1 MSTINRVPY
10 NSTII
15 DRIFSQMPAGFSS
28 DPIEQDA
35 VVFSAES
42 NNLFKNATITNVASY
57 IASNFS
63 TVQNGGSTYVD
74 VALPIIIDGTLV
86 SGANSSSSSSYR
98 MTVSMSS
105 IISSTNTSPVVGQSF
120 SAYIANSGK
129 IVSGTIESI
138 QSFTC
143 AATISGTTM
152 TVTGTPG
159 GVLTVGQIVVL
170 AGTVAEGTMITA
182 LVGGTGGAGTYTV
195 SISQTVAT
203 STTVT
208 IIGQTLYVIIPN
220 LSCFANNQIPSSSL
234 SISEV
239 YCSFS
244 LDVSKISFSI
254 SDSTLTISSDE
265 TEILSENIDLENY
278 TIESLIYYFNNKYS
292 GKSSQLVMKLADK
305 APSTILEMSASI
317 LSEGSSSLENG
328 IIVWPRFTSQNY
340 SLLMMF
346 ALIIKTYKK
355 LIIGAI
361 NQTDH
366 RLASKDWLEHW
377 GSILGVPRESYEE
390 FSLESSEPD
399 IIYRERM
406 RREVMLPK
414 VSNESIKYLTSQAT
428 GRAISVSDG
437 GQPFL
442 LYSSSNQATNTLP
455 VVVNKGYTSGEIT
468 VSGTTVS
475 GLGSAF
481 FTDFPSPLSSLSPD
495 NYGKLIVDTKGYSE
509 ARQVASVS
517 FNNTLTLASPFSNT
531 YTNTPIYYDSIA
543 SIADNTITSCLI
555 YVTSSGT
562 TLTVGATQF
571 GSIVSGKTYMY
582 DTGGTTFSGAA
593 TTFKSTPVSGYCSGS
608 TFTVTNTYPAS
619 ISGTISGNVLRV
631 TAISSGQIV
640 VGQLFTGTNVTA
652 NSIVTAFGTGTGG
665 LGTYYLSQSSTVTTT
680 TSMTADATLIAGQK
694 LSGVGIPDGVFI
706 TSGSGG
712 IGTYTISPSNYSGY
726 CAFTASIASYTMNVT
741 AISSGSL
748 QVGQTILTGLSDT
761 STTIVSISKG
771 TSPNIYVCILSKS
784 ASVNAT
790 SMTAAKSVD
799 NLVCFAKQ
807 YTLSATVTQSTPT
820 WKLARAS
827 TPIFVASSTYSYSYV
842 PQASISGKT
851 ITVHSATGTAFF
863 VNQVINGA
871 GILSGTT
878 LGSSLAISA
887 TSTATVSK
895 WHTGS
900 FTATISGNIM
910 SVSAVATGGLEVG
923 QNIFGA
929 NVASNSVVLAQLSGT
944 AGGVGT
950 YQLSLPS
957 TISSSSLTSAVAT
970 AVFMA
975 TISGTTMTVTSVLSG
990 SLRVNHTINGY
1001 STNITAMSTGTSGGI
1016 GTYTLSVSATI
1027 SSSTLMIA
1035 TVLPG
1040 TGDFVYSGNAVLTP
1054 GLTLAGAG
1062 VDSSTK
1068 IVGPNIVAATASGS
1082 ITGQTFSSSN
1092 FNGTFAVGYGL
1103 MGDDIVPGTFFT
1115 ATNTVN
1121 RVYNISSKPM
1131 VAISGTWAQCATGSI
1146 AGTVLTTGGT
1156 PTNTFYP
1163 GMSIFVN
1170 AFFTA
1175 TISSSTMTVSA
1186 VSEGTLAIG
1195 MVVTGLNVPTNT
1207 VITALGTG
1215 TGGIGTYTISTSA
1228 TISTEII
1235 MMAEFILPPNTKI
1248 VSQSSSAVFN
1258 LSASV
1263 SASFTASFST
1273 TTMTVTAV
1281 SAGTLDIGQIVTG
1294 TSVTANSVII
1304 AFGTGAGSVGTY
1316 TLSQTNSLT
1325 GVSCTATKTIASKQI
1340 QGWKSGREWI
1350 VSASSS
1356 VGPIPITAST
1366 VGYQHKK
1373 AASGTP
1379 ALTDAAALSYFLG
1392 PSTGGG
1398 SFSVTV
1404 PLADGETSVPQ
1415 KVLSFVRLLVSKYKP
1430 AGIPYTIN

>member
-86 SGANSSSSSSYR
+86 SGTNSSSSSSYR

-138 QSFTC
+138 
-143 AATISGTTM
+143 
-152 TVTGTPG
+152 
-159 GVLTVGQIVVL
+159 
-170 AGTVAEGTMITA
+170 
-182 LVGGTGGAGTYTV
+182 
-195 SISQTVAT
+195 
-203 STTVT
+203 
-208 IIGQTLYVIIPN
+208 IGQTLYVIIPN

-239 YCSFS
+239 YCSSS

-355 LIIGAI
+355 LIIGGI

-455 VVVNKGYTSGEIT
+455 IVVNKGYTSGEIT

-475 GLGSAF
+475 GLGSDF
-481 FTDFPSPLSSLSPD
+481 VTDFPNPLSPLSPD

-509 ARQVASVS
+509 ARQVTSVS
-517 FNNTLTLASPFSNT
+517 SINNTLTLASPFANT
-531 YTNTPIYYDSIA
+531 YTNTLIYSDSSASIA
-543 SIADNTITSCLI
+543 SSMLTSCLI
-555 YVTSSGT
+555 YVTASST

-571 GSIVSGKTYMY
+571 GSIVSGKIYTY
-582 DTGGTTFSGAA
+582 DTGSITFSGTA
-593 TTFKSTPVSGYCSGS
+593 TFKSTPVSGYCSGS

-706 TSGSGG
+706 TAGSGG

-726 CAFTASIASYTMNVT
+726 CAFTASVASYTMNVT

-771 TSPNIYVCILSKS
+771 ASPNIYVCILSKS

-807 YTLSATVTQSTPT
+807 YTLLSAPTAETTPV

-827 TPIFVASSTYSYSYV
+827 TPIF
-842 PQASISGKT
+842 
-851 ITVHSATGTAFF
+851 
-863 VNQVINGA
+863 
-871 GILSGTT
+871 
-878 LGSSLAISA
+878 
-887 TSTATVSK
+887 TVS
-895 WHTGS
+895 
-900 FTATISGNIM
+900 
-910 SVSAVATGGLEVG
+910 
-923 QNIFGA
+923 
-929 NVASNSVVLAQLSGT
+929 SN
-944 AGGVGT
+944 
-950 YQLSLPS
+950 
-957 TISSSSLTSAVAT
+957 
-970 AVFMA
+970 
-975 TISGTTMTVTSVLSG
+975 
-990 SLRVNHTINGY
+990 
-1001 STNITAMSTGTSGGI
+1001 
-1016 GTYTLSVSATI
+1016 
-1027 SSSTLMIA
+1027 
-1035 TVLPG
+1035 
-1040 TGDFVYSGNAVLTP
+1040 NAILTP

-1068 IVGPNIVAATASGS
+1068 IVGPKIIAATSSGS
-1082 ITGQTFSSSN
+1082 ITGKTFSFITKDGN
-1092 FNGTFAVGYGL
+1092 FDAGYGL
-1103 MGDDIVPGTFFT
+1103 LGDEIAPGTFFT
-1115 ATNTVN
+1115 TATTVN
-1121 RVYNISSKPM
+1121 RVYTISSKPM
-1131 VAISGTWAQCATGSI
+1131 VAISGTWAQCPTGSI
-1146 AGTVLTTGGT
+1146 AGTALTTGGT
-1156 PTNTFYP
+1156 TTNAFYP

-1170 AFFTA
+1170 AIFTA

-1195 MVVTGLNVPTNT
+1195 MVVTGFDVPTNT

-1228 TISTEII
+1228 TISSQS

-1248 VSQSSSAVFN
+1248 VSQSSSTVFN

-1263 SASFTASFST
+1263 SASFTASFSS
-1273 TTMTVTAV
+1273 TTMTVTAI

-1304 AFGTGAGSVGTY
+1304 AFGTGAGGVGTY
-1316 TLSQTNSLT
+1316 TLSQSSSALNN
-1325 GVSCTATKTIASKQI
+1325 VSCTATKTIASKQI

-1379 ALTDAAALSYFLG
+1379 TLTDAAALKYFLG

>member
-42 NNLFKNATITNVASY
+42 NNLFKNATITKVAPY
-57 IASNFS
+57 ITSNFS
-63 TVQNGGSTYVD
+63 TVQNGASTYVNT
-74 VALPIIIDGTLV
+74 ALPIIIDGTLV
-86 SGANSSSSSSYR
+86 SGANSASFSSYR
-98 MTVSMSS
+98 MTVVMSS
-105 IISSTNTSPVVGQSF
+105 TTSSTNTSPIVGQSF

-138 QSFTC
+138 
-143 AATISGTTM
+143 
-152 TVTGTPG
+152 
-159 GVLTVGQIVVL
+159 
-170 AGTVAEGTMITA
+170 
-182 LVGGTGGAGTYTV
+182 
-195 SISQTVAT
+195 
-203 STTVT
+203 
-208 IIGQTLYVIIPN
+208 IGPELYVIIAN
-220 LSCFANNQIPSSSL
+220 LSFFVNNEIPSSSSSPL

-239 YCSFS
+239 YCSSS
-244 LDVSKISFSI
+244 LDVSKISFYI

-265 TEILSENIDLENY
+265 SAILSENIDLENY
-278 TIESLIYYFNNKYS
+278 TIESLIYYFNNRYS
-292 GKSSQLVMKLADK
+292 GKSSQLLLKLADS
-305 APSTILEMSASI
+305 APSTLLEMSASI
-317 LSEGSSSLENG
+317 LSEGSSSLEEG

-377 GSILGVPRESYEE
+377 GSILGVPRSSYEQ
-390 FSLESSEPD
+390 FALETSEPD

-428 GRAISVSDG
+428 GRVISVSDG

-442 LYSSSNQATNTLP
+442 LYSAENTLP

-481 FTDFPSPLSSLSPD
+481 LTDFPTLSAV

-517 FNNTLTLASPFSNT
+517 SNNTLTLSSPFLNT
-531 YTNTPIYYDSIA
+531 YTNTPIYHDSSASIA
-543 SIADNTITSCLI
+543 SNVITSCLI
-555 YVTSSGT
+555 YATSSAT
-562 TLTVGATQF
+562 TLTVGKTQF

-582 DTGGTTFSGAA
+582 DTGDTTFLGTA
-593 TTFKSTPVSGYCSGS
+593 TLKSTPVSGYCSGF

-619 ISGTISGNVLRV
+619 ISGTISGNILRV

-640 VGQLFTGTNVTA
+640 IGQLFTGTGVTA

-680 TSMTADATLIAGQK
+680 TSMAADATLILGQE

-706 TSGSGG
+706 TAMSTGTSGG

-726 CAFTASIASYTMNVT
+726 CAFTATIASYTMTVT
-741 AISSGSL
+741 AIASGSL
-748 QVGQTILTGLSDT
+748 QVGQTILAGISDT

-771 TSPNIYVCILSKS
+771 TVANTYVCILSKNAT
-784 ASVNAT
+784 ASNPT

-799 NLVCFAKQ
+799 NLIGFAKQ
-807 YTLSATVTQSTPT
+807 YPLFTSVTQATPAWT
-820 WKLARAS
+820 LARVL
-827 TPIFVASSTYSYSYV
+827 TPIFIASSTYSYV
-842 PQASISGKT
+842 PSASISEKT
-851 ITVHSATGTAFF
+851 ITVHSTTGTAFLL
-863 VNQVINGA
+863 NQVINGA

-878 LGSSLAISA
+878 LGSALAISA
-887 TSTATVSK
+887 TTTSTATVSK

-900 FTATISGNIM
+900 FTATISGITM
-910 SVSAVATGGLEVG
+910 SVSAVATGGLEIG
-923 QNIFGA
+923 QNIFGT
-929 NVASNSVVLAQLSGT
+929 NVASNSVVLAQLAGT
-944 AGGVGT
+944 AGGAGT

-957 TISSSSLTSAVAT
+957 TVSSSSLTSAVAT
-970 AVFMA
+970 AAFMA
-975 TISGTTMTVTSVLSG
+975 TISGTTMTVTSILSG

-1001 STNITAMSTGTSGGI
+1001 STNITAISTGTSGGI
-1016 GTYTLSVSATI
+1016 GTYTLSSSTTVA
-1027 SSSTLMIA
+1027 SSTLMIA

-1040 TGDFVYSGNAVLTP
+1040 TGDFVYSSNAVLTP
-1054 GLTLAGAG
+1054 GSTLAGAN

-1068 IVGPNIVAATASGS
+1068 IVGPQIIAATASGS
-1082 ITGQTFSSSN
+1082 ITGKTFSSSN
-1092 FNGTFAVGYGL
+1092 IDGTFAPGYGL
-1103 MGDDIVPGTFFT
+1103 LGDGITPGTFFT
-1115 ATNTVN
+1115 SATTVN
-1121 RVYNISSKPM
+1121 RVHTISSTPM
-1131 VAISGTWAQCATGSI
+1131 VGISGTWAQCITGSI
-1146 AGTVLTTGGT
+1146 VGTVLTTGGT
-1156 PTNTFYP
+1156 QTNTFKP

-1195 MVVTGLNVPTNT
+1195 MVVTGVGVPAST
-1207 VITALGTG
+1207 VITALASGT
-1215 TGGIGTYTISTSA
+1215 TGAYTISTSA
-1228 TISTEII
+1228 TISSATV

-1248 VSQSSSAVFN
+1248 VSQSSSTVFN

-1304 AFGTGAGSVGTY
+1304 AFGTGMGGAGTY
-1316 TLSQTNSLT
+1316 TLSQTSSLS
-1325 GVSCTATKTIASKQI
+1325 GVSCTATKTIASKQV
-1340 QGWKSGREWI
+1340 QGWQSGPDWI
-1350 VSASSS
+1350 VSAISS
-1356 VGPIPITAST
+1356 VNAIAITAST

-1373 AASGTP
+1373 AAPYNPSTAGP
-1379 ALTDAAALSYFLG
+1379 ALTDAATLKYFLG
-1392 PSTGGG
+1392 PVTGGG
-1398 SFSVTV
+1398 SFTVTV
-1404 PLADGETSVPQ
+1404 PLADGETTVSQ

>member
-63 TVQNGGSTYVD
+63 TVQNDGSTYVD

-138 QSFTC
+138 
-143 AATISGTTM
+143 
-152 TVTGTPG
+152 
-159 GVLTVGQIVVL
+159 
-170 AGTVAEGTMITA
+170 
-182 LVGGTGGAGTYTV
+182 
-195 SISQTVAT
+195 
-203 STTVT
+203 
-208 IIGQTLYVIIPN
+208 IGQTLYVIIPN

-239 YCSFS
+239 YCSSS

-455 VVVNKGYTSGEIT
+455 IVVNKGYTSGEIT

-481 FTDFPSPLSSLSPD
+481 FADFPNPLSSLSPD
-495 NYGKLIVDTKGYSE
+495 NYGKLIIDTKGYSE
-509 ARQVASVS
+509 ARQVTSVS
-517 FNNTLTLASPFSNT
+517 SNNTLTLASPFSTT
-531 YTNTPIYYDSIA
+531 YTNTPIYYDSSA

-555 YVTSSGT
+555 YFTSSST

-582 DTGGTTFSGAA
+582 DTGGTTFSGTA
-593 TTFKSTPVSGYCSGS
+593 TFKSTPVSGYCSGS
-608 TFTVTNTYPAS
+608 TFTVTNTHPAS

-748 QVGQTILTGLSDT
+748 QVEQTILTGLSDT

-807 YTLSATVTQSTPT
+807 YTLSGNVTQSTPA
-820 WKLARAS
+820 WNLARAS

-878 LGSSLAISA
+878 LGSALATSA
-887 TSTATVSK
+887 NSTATISK

-900 FTATISGNIM
+900 FTATISENIM

-923 QNIFGA
+923 QNIFGT

-944 AGGVGT
+944 VGGVGT

-1001 STNITAMSTGTSGGI
+1001 SNITAMSTGTSGGI
-1016 GTYTLSVSATI
+1016 GTYTLSASATI

-1035 TVLPG
+1035 TVLAG

-1068 IVGPNIVAATASGS
+1068 IVGPKIVAATASGS
-1082 ITGQTFSSSN
+1082 ITGKTFSSSN
-1092 FNGTFAVGYGL
+1092 FDGTFAAGYGL

-1131 VAISGTWAQCATGSI
+1131 VAIPGTWAQCATGSI
-1146 AGTVLTTGGT
+1146 AGTVLTAGGT
-1156 PTNTFYP
+1156 QAYTFYP

-1228 TISTEII
+1228 TISTGII

-1248 VSQSSSAVFN
+1248 VSQSSSTVFN

-1263 SASFTASFST
+1263 SASFTASFSS
-1273 TTMTVTAV
+1273 TTMTVTAI

-1304 AFGTGAGSVGTY
+1304 AFGTGAGGVGTY
-1316 TLSQTNSLT
+1316 TLSQTSSPT
-1325 GVSCTATKTIASKQI
+1325 GVSCTATKTITSKQI
-1340 QGWKSGREWI
+1340 QGWKSGTEWI

-1379 ALTDAAALSYFLG
+1379 TLTDAAALKYFLG

-1398 SFSVTV
+1398 AFSVTV

>member
-63 TVQNGGSTYVD
+63 TVQNVGSTYVD
-74 VALPIIIDGTLV
+74 VALPIIVDGTLV

-138 QSFTC
+138 
-143 AATISGTTM
+143 
-152 TVTGTPG
+152 
-159 GVLTVGQIVVL
+159 
-170 AGTVAEGTMITA
+170 
-182 LVGGTGGAGTYTV
+182 
-195 SISQTVAT
+195 
-203 STTVT
+203 
-208 IIGQTLYVIIPN
+208 IGQTLYVIIPN

-239 YCSFS
+239 YCSSS

-254 SDSTLTISSDE
+254 SDSTLTISSEE

-455 VVVNKGYTSGEIT
+455 IVVNKGYTSGEIT

-475 GLGSAF
+475 GRGSAF
-481 FTDFPSPLSSLSPD
+481 FADFPNPLSSLSTD

-517 FNNTLTLASPFSNT
+517 SNNTLTLASPFSNT
-531 YTNTPIYYDSIA
+531 YTNTPIYYDSSA

-555 YVTSSGT
+555 YFTASST
-562 TLTVGATQF
+562 TLTAGATQF

-582 DTGGTTFSGAA
+582 DTGGTTFSGTA
-593 TTFKSTPVSGYCSGS
+593 TFKSTPVSGYCSGS

-712 IGTYTISPSNYSGY
+712 IGTYAISPSNYSGY

-748 QVGQTILTGLSDT
+748 KVGQTILTGLSDT

-771 TSPNIYVCILSKS
+771 TSSNIYVCILSKS

-807 YTLSATVTQSTPT
+807 YTLSASVAQSTPA
-820 WKLARAS
+820 WNLARAS

-878 LGSSLAISA
+878 LGSALATNAS
-887 TSTATVSK
+887 STATISK

-923 QNIFGA
+923 QNIFGT

-1001 STNITAMSTGTSGGI
+1001 SNITAMSTGTSGGI
-1016 GTYTLSVSATI
+1016 GTYTLSASATI

-1040 TGDFVYSGNAVLTP
+1040 TGDFVYSGNAVLAP

-1068 IVGPNIVAATASGS
+1068 IVGPKIVAATASGS
-1082 ITGQTFSSSN
+1082 ITGRTFSSTN
-1092 FNGTFAVGYGL
+1092 FDGTFAAGYGL

-1115 ATNTVN
+1115 AANTVN
-1121 RVYNISSKPM
+1121 RVYDISLKPM
-1131 VAISGTWAQCATGSI
+1131 VAIPGTWAQCLTGSI
-1146 AGTVLTTGGT
+1146 AGTVLTAE
-1156 PTNTFYP
+1156 NTFYP

-1175 TISSSTMTVSA
+1175 NISSSTMTVSV

-1215 TGGIGTYTISTSA
+1215 TGGAGTYTISTSA
-1228 TISTEII
+1228 TISYRS
-1235 MMAEFILPPNTKI
+1235 MMSEFILPPNTKI
-1248 VSQSSSAVFN
+1248 VSQSSPAVFN

-1263 SASFTASFST
+1263 SASFTASFSS

-1304 AFGTGAGSVGTY
+1304 AFGTGAGGVGTY
-1316 TLSQTNSLT
+1316 ILSQTSSPT

-1379 ALTDAAALSYFLG
+1379 AVTDAAALSYFLG

>member
-42 NNLFKNATITNVASY
+42 NNLFKNATVTNVAPY
-57 IASNFS
+57 ITSNFS
-63 TVQNGGSTYVD
+63 TVQNGASTYVNT
-74 VALPIIIDGTLV
+74 ALPIIIDGTLV
-86 SGANSSSSSSYR
+86 SGANSASFSSYR
-98 MTVSMSS
+98 MTVLMSS
-105 IISSTNTSPVVGQSF
+105 TTSSTNTSPIVGQSF

-129 IVSGTIESI
+129 IVSGVIES
-138 QSFTC
+138 
-143 AATISGTTM
+143 
-152 TVTGTPG
+152 
-159 GVLTVGQIVVL
+159 
-170 AGTVAEGTMITA
+170 
-182 LVGGTGGAGTYTV
+182 
-195 SISQTVAT
+195 
-203 STTVT
+203 

-220 LSCFANNQIPSSSL
+220 LSFFVNNEIPSSPL

-239 YCSFS
+239 YCSSS
-244 LDVSKISFSI
+244 LDVSKISFYI

-265 TEILSENIDLENY
+265 SAILSENIDLENY
-278 TIESLIYYFNNKYS
+278 TIESLIYYFNNRYS
-292 GKSSQLVMKLADK
+292 GKSSQLLLKLADS
-305 APSTILEMSASI
+305 APSTLLEMSASI
-317 LSEGSSSLENG
+317 LSEGSSSLEDG

-377 GSILGVPRESYEE
+377 GSILGVPRSSYEQ
-390 FSLESSEPD
+390 FALETSEPD

-442 LYSSSNQATNTLP
+442 LYSSENTLP

-468 VSGTTVS
+468 ASDTTVS

-481 FTDFPSPLSSLSPD
+481 LTDFPIISTG
-495 NYGKLIVDTKGYSE
+495 NYGKLIIDTKGYSE
-509 ARQVASVS
+509 ARQVTSVS
-517 FNNTLTLASPFSNT
+517 TDNTLTLSSPFSNT
-531 YTNTPIYYDSIA
+531 YTNTPIYYDSSA
-543 SIADNTITSCLI
+543 SVASSTLTSCLI
-555 YVTSSGT
+555 YAAASST

-571 GSIVSGKTYMY
+571 GSIVSGKTYTY
-582 DTGGTTFSGAA
+582 DTGSITFLGNP
-593 TTFKSTPVSGYCSGS
+593 TFKSTPVSGYCSGS

-640 VGQLFTGTNVTA
+640 TGQLFIGTGVTA

-680 TSMTADATLIAGQK
+680 TSMIADATVIVGQK

-706 TSGSGG
+706 TGIITGSGG

-726 CAFTASIASYTMNVT
+726 CAFTASVASYTMNVT

-771 TSPNIYVCILSKS
+771 ASPNIYVCILSKS
-784 ASVNAT
+784 ASVIAT
-790 SMTAAKSVD
+790 SLTAAKSVD
-799 NLVCFAKQ
+799 NLICFAKQ
-807 YTLSATVTQSTPT
+807 YTLLSAPTAEITPV

-827 TPIFVASSTYSYSYV
+827 TPIFTASS
-842 PQASISGKT
+842 
-851 ITVHSATGTAFF
+851 
-863 VNQVINGA
+863 NN
-871 GILSGTT
+871 
-878 LGSSLAISA
+878 AI
-887 TSTATVSK
+887 
-895 WHTGS
+895 
-900 FTATISGNIM
+900 
-910 SVSAVATGGLEVG
+910 
-923 QNIFGA
+923 
-929 NVASNSVVLAQLSGT
+929 
-944 AGGVGT
+944 
-950 YQLSLPS
+950 
-957 TISSSSLTSAVAT
+957 
-970 AVFMA
+970 
-975 TISGTTMTVTSVLSG
+975 
-990 SLRVNHTINGY
+990 
-1001 STNITAMSTGTSGGI
+1001 
-1016 GTYTLSVSATI
+1016 
-1027 SSSTLMIA
+1027 
-1035 TVLPG
+1035 
-1040 TGDFVYSGNAVLTP
+1040 LTP
-1054 GLTLAGAG
+1054 GLTLAGVG

-1068 IVGPNIVAATASGS
+1068 IVGPKIIAATSSGS
-1082 ITGQTFSSSN
+1082 ITGKTFSFITKDGN
-1092 FNGTFAVGYGL
+1092 FAAGYGL

-1115 ATNTVN
+1115 TATTVN
-1121 RVYNISSKPM
+1121 RVYTISSKPM
-1131 VAISGTWAQCATGSI
+1131 VAISGTWAQCPTGSI
-1146 AGTVLTTGGT
+1146 AGTVLTAGGT
-1156 PTNTFYP
+1156 QVNTFYP

-1170 AFFTA
+1170 AIFTA

-1195 MVVTGLNVPTNT
+1195 MVVTGFDVPTNT

-1215 TGGIGTYTISTSA
+1215 TTGGIGTYTISTSA
-1228 TISTEII
+1228 TISSRS

-1248 VSQSSSAVFN
+1248 VSQSSSNVFN

-1263 SASFTASFST
+1263 SASFTASFSN

-1294 TSVTANSVII
+1294 TGVTANSVII
-1304 AFGTGAGSVGTY
+1304 AFGTGAGGVGTY
-1316 TLSQTNSLT
+1316 TLSQTSSPT
-1325 GVSCTATKTIASKQI
+1325 GVSCTATKTITSKQI
-1340 QGWKSGREWI
+1340 QGWKSGTEWI

-1404 PLADGETSVPQ
+1404 PLADGETTVSQ